1 MSRPRWIQAL
11 RAPLPTLPSAAPLS
25 AIAGSLLAC
34 FAAGQ
39 AEGTALIDSL
49 LQANPVCASVLADA
63 ERHELQVL
71 YTQID
76 RGADGRPRFTRH
88 RYRVDRAAYFYPA
101 SAIKLAGA
109 LLALE
114 KLNRLGLSRDE
125 AVRIDS
131 AYSGQTPALE
141 DSTAP
146 GGRPTIAHYIRKL
159 FAVSDNDAYNRLY
172 EFLGQHRMNEGL
184 WEKGYQ
190 DVRLTHR
197 LAVAR
202 SSAQNR
208 RTNPFTFYRGD
219 QVLYRQPML
228 VNPHTWPSPGPILKG
243 KGHIR
248 GGELVEAPKDFAG
261 SNFMSVAVLQDLLLA
276 ALFPETLPAH
286 RRFGLGAEDYT
297 FLHRAMSML
306 PRECPHPTY
315 DPETYYD
322 SYVKF
327 FIFGDSKEPVP
338 AQVRIFNKVGLAY
351 GYMVDN
357 AYIVDLEE
365 NVEFLLTAALLVNEN
380 GIFND
385 GVYEYD
391 EVGFPFLAEL
401 GRVIYQ
407 YELERERTRPPD
419 LSRWRLD

>member
-1 MSRPRWIQAL
+1 MQV
-11 RAPLPTLPSAAPLS
+11 PLS
-25 AIAGSLLAC
+25 IARLTVLAGALWAC
-34 FAAGQ
+34 PGTAW
-39 AEGTALIDSL
+39 AEGPALIDSL
-49 LQANPVCASVLADA
+49 LRANPVCAPVLAEA
-63 ERHELQVL
+63 ERHELQIL

-88 RYRVDRAAYFYPA
+88 QYRVDPASYFYPA

-131 AYSGQTPALE
+131 AHSRQTAVLE

-172 EFLGQHRMNEGL
+172 EFLNQQHMNEGL
-184 WEKGYQ
+184 WEKGYK

-202 SSAQNR
+202 SAEENR
-208 RTNPFTFYRGD
+208 HTNPFTFYRGD
-219 QVLYRQPML
+219 QVLYQQPML
-228 VNPHTWPSPGPILKG
+228 VNPHTWRAPEPIPKG
-243 KGHIR
+243 KGHIK

-261 SNFMSVAVLQDLLLA
+261 SNYVSVEVLQELLVA
-276 ALFPETLPAH
+276 ALFPETLPGE
-286 RRFGLGAEDYT
+286 RRFDLRAEDRT
-297 FLHRAMSML
+297 FLQRSMSML

-327 FIFGDSKEPVP
+327 FLFGDTKERMP
-338 AQVRIFNKVGLAY
+338 ADVRIFNKVGLAY

-357 AYIVDLEE
+357 AYIVDLGE
-365 NVEFLLTAALLVNEN
+365 NVEFLLTAVLLVNQN

-401 GRVIYQ
+401 GRVIYE
-407 YELERERTRPPD
+407 YELKRERTHPPD
-419 LSRWRLD
+419 LDKWRLN

>member
-1 MSRPRWIQAL
+1 M
-11 RAPLPTLPSAAPLS
+11 PTLLS
-25 AIAGSLLAC
+25 TAGLAAIAGFLLAC
-34 FAAGQ
+34 FGAAP
-39 AEGTALIDSL
+39 AEGIALIDSL
-49 LQANPVCASVLADA
+49 LRANPVCAPVLANA
-63 ERHELQVL
+63 ERHELQIL

-76 RGADGRPRFTRH
+76 RGADNRPRFTRH
-88 RYRVDRAAYFYPA
+88 RYRVDPGAYFYPA

-125 AVRIDS
+125 VVRIDS
-131 AYSGQTPALE
+131 AYSRQTSVRQ

-184 WEKGYQ
+184 WEKGY
-190 DVRLTHR
+190 DDTRLTHR

-202 SSAQNR
+202 SAEENR
-208 RTNPFTFYRGD
+208 RTNPFTFYQGD
-219 QVLYRQPML
+219 QVLHRQPML
-228 VNPHTWPSPGPILKG
+228 VNPHTWRPPAPTLKG
-243 KGHIR
+243 KGYIR

-261 SNFMSVAVLQDLLLA
+261 SNYMSVEVLQELLIA

-286 RRFGLGAEDYT
+286 RRFDLRAEDSA
-297 FLHRAMSML
+297 FLRRCMSML
-306 PRECPHPTY
+306 PRECPHPRY
-315 DPETYYD
+315 DPEVYYD

-327 FIFGDSKEPVP
+327 LLFGNSKAPMP
-338 AQVRIFNKVGLAY
+338 ANVRIFNKVGLAY

-357 AYIVDLEE
+357 AYVVDLEE
-365 NVEFLLTAALLVNEN
+365 NVEFLLTAVLLVNDN

-385 GVYEYD
+385 GEYEYD

-401 GRVIYQ
+401 GGVIYE
-407 YELERERTRPPD
+407 YEVRRERANPPD
-419 LSRWRLD
+419 LRQWRLD

>member
-1 MSRPRWIQAL
+1 M
-11 RAPLPTLPSAAPLS
+11 PTLLSTARLAAT
-25 AIAGSLLAC
+25 AGFPLAC
-34 FAAGQ
+34 FGAAP

-49 LQANPVCASVLADA
+49 LRANPVCAPVLADA
-63 ERHELQVL
+63 ERHELQIL

-76 RGADGRPRFTRH
+76 RGAGNRPRFTRH
-88 RYRVDRAAYFYPA
+88 RYRVDPGAYFYPA

-114 KLNRLGLSRDE
+114 KLSRLGLSRDE

-131 AYSGQTPALE
+131 AYSRQTSVRQ

-172 EFLGQHRMNEGL
+172 EFLGQQRMNEGL
-184 WEKGYQ
+184 WEKGY
-190 DVRLTHR
+190 DDTRLTHR

-202 SSAQNR
+202 SAAENR

-219 QVLYRQPML
+219 QVLHRQPML
-228 VNPHTWPSPGPILKG
+228 VNPHTWRSPAPVLKG
-243 KGHIR
+243 KGYIR

-261 SNFMSVAVLQDLLLA
+261 SNYMSVEVLQELLVA
-276 ALFPETLPAH
+276 ALFPDTLPAH
-286 RRFGLGAEDYT
+286 RRFDLKADDYA
-297 FLHRAMSML
+297 FLHRCMSML
-306 PRECPHPTY
+306 PRECPHPRY
-315 DPETYYD
+315 DPEVYYD

-327 FIFGDSKEPVP
+327 FLFGDSKAPMP
-338 AQVRIFNKVGLAY
+338 ANVRIFNKVGLAY
-351 GYMVDN
+351 GYLVDN
-357 AYIVDLEE
+357 AYVADLEE
-365 NVEFLLTAALLVNEN
+365 NVEFLLTAVLLVNDN

-385 GVYEYD
+385 GEYEYD

-401 GRVIYQ
+401 GRVIYE
-407 YELERERTRPPD
+407 YEVQRERANPPD
-419 LSRWRLD
+419 LGRWRLD

>member
-1 MSRPRWIQAL
+1 MRASESIARLAAL
-11 RAPLPTLPSAAPLS
+11 
-25 AIAGSLLAC
+25 AGALLAC
-34 FAAGQ
+34 SHTAR
-39 AEGTALIDSL
+39 AEGPALIDSL
-49 LQANPVCASVLADA
+49 LRANPVCAPVLADA
-63 ERHELQVL
+63 ERHELQIL

-76 RGADGRPRFTRH
+76 RDAGDRPRFTRH

-131 AYSGQTPALE
+131 AWSRQTPVIE

-146 GGRPTIAHYIRKL
+146 GGLPTIAHCIRKL
-159 FAVSDNDAYNRLY
+159 FAVSDNHAYNRLY
-172 EFLGQHRMNEGL
+172 EFVGQQRMNEGL

-197 LAVAR
+197 LAVSR
-202 SSAQNR
+202 SSTENR
-208 RTNPFTFYRGD
+208 HTNPFTFYRGD
-219 QVLYRQPML
+219 EVLYRQPML
-228 VNPHTWPSPGPILKG
+228 VNPHVWRSPEPILKG
-243 KGHIR
+243 KGHVR
-248 GGELVEAPKDFAG
+248 GGALAEEPKDFAG
-261 SNFMSVAVLQDLLLA
+261 SNYMSVEVLQDLLRA

-286 RRFGLGAEDYT
+286 RRFDLEPGDYA

-327 FIFGDSKEPVP
+327 FMFGDGKDPMP
-338 AQVRIFNKVGLAY
+338 ASARIFNKVGLAY

-365 NVEFLLTAALLVNEN
+365 NVEFLLTAVLLVNEN

-385 GVYEYD
+385 GEYEYD

-401 GRVIYQ
+401 GRVIYEC
-407 YELERERTRPPD
+407 ELRREREHPPD
-419 LSRWRLD
+419 LGRWRLE

>member
-1 MSRPRWIQAL
+1 MRASESIARLAAL
-11 RAPLPTLPSAAPLS
+11 
-25 AIAGSLLAC
+25 AGALLAC
-34 FAAGQ
+34 SHTAW
-39 AEGTALIDSL
+39 AEGPALIDSL
-49 LQANPVCASVLADA
+49 LRANPVCAPVLADA
-63 ERHELQVL
+63 ERHELQIL

-76 RGADGRPRFTRH
+76 RDAGNRPRFTRH

-114 KLNRLGLSRDE
+114 KLNRLGLSCDE

-172 EFLGQHRMNEGL
+172 EFVGQHRMNEGL
-184 WEKGYQ
+184 WEKGYE
-190 DVRLTHR
+190 DARLTHR
-197 LAVAR
+197 LAMAR

-219 QVLYRQPML
+219 EVLYRQPML
-228 VNPHTWPSPGPILKG
+228 VNPHVWRSPGPILKG
-243 KGHIR
+243 KGHVR
-248 GGELVEAPKDFAG
+248 GGELVEEPKDFAG
-261 SNFMSVAVLQDLLLA
+261 SNYMSVEALQDLLVA

-286 RRFGLGAEDYT
+286 RRFDLRTEDYP
-297 FLHRAMSML
+297 FLHRALSML

-315 DPETYYD
+315 DPEKYYD

-327 FIFGDSKEPVP
+327 FMFGDSKDPMP
-338 AQVRIFNKVGLAY
+338 ATVRIFNKVGLAY

-357 AYIVDLEE
+357 AYVVDLEE

-385 GVYEYD
+385 GEYEYD

-401 GRVIYQ
+401 GRVIYE
-407 YELERERTRPPD
+407 YELKRGREREPD
-419 LSRWRLD
+419 LSRWRLE

>member
-1 MSRPRWIQAL
+1 M
-11 RAPLPTLPSAAPLS
+11 
-25 AIAGSLLAC
+25 
-34 FAAGQ
+34 
-39 AEGTALIDSL
+39 IDSL
-49 LQANPVCASVLADA
+49 LRANPVCAPVLADA

-76 RGADGRPRFTRH
+76 RGAGNRPRFTRH
-88 RYRVDRAAYFYPA
+88 RYRVDPAAYFYPA

-131 AYSGQTPALE
+131 AYSRQTPALE

-172 EFLGQHRMNEGL
+172 EFVGQQHMNEGL
-184 WEKGYQ
+184 WEKGYE
-190 DVRLTHR
+190 DLRLTHR

-202 SSAQNR
+202 SAAENR
-208 RTNPFTFYRGD
+208 RTNPFTIYRGD
-219 QVLYRQPML
+219 EVLYRQPML
-228 VNPHTWPSPGPILKG
+228 VNPHTWRAPAPIPKG

-261 SNFMSVAVLQDLLLA
+261 SNYMSVEVLQDLLLA

-286 RRFGLGAEDYT
+286 RRFGLRAEDYT

-327 FIFGDSKEPVP
+327 FLFGDSKERMP
-338 AQVRIFNKVGLAY
+338 ANVRIFNKVGLAY
-351 GYMVDN
+351 GYLVDN
-357 AYIVDLEE
+357 AYVVDLEA
-365 NVEFLLTAALLVNEN
+365 NVEFLLTAVLLVNDN

-401 GRVIYQ
+401 GRVIYE
-407 YELERERTRPPD
+407 YELQRERPHAPD
-419 LSRWRLD
+419 LSQWRLD

>member
-1 MSRPRWIQAL
+1 MRKVTAF
-11 RAPLPTLPSAAPLS
+11 
-25 AIAGSLLAC
+25 AGSLLAC
-34 FAAGQ
+34 FAAGP

-49 LQANPVCASVLADA
+49 LQANPVCAPVLADA

-88 RYRVDRAAYFYPA
+88 RYRVDRAAWFYPA

-131 AYSGQTPALE
+131 AYSGQTPVLE

-172 EFLGQHRMNEGL
+172 EFLGQHRMNGGL

-202 SSAQNR
+202 SSAQK
-208 RTNPFTFYRGD
+208 TAAPI
-219 QVLYRQPML
+219 
-228 VNPHTWPSPGPILKG
+228 PSPST
-243 KGHIR
+243 
-248 GGELVEAPKDFAG
+248 GETTSCTG
-261 SNFMSVAVLQDLLLA
+261 S
-276 ALFPETLPAH
+276 P
-286 RRFGLGAEDYT
+286 
-297 FLHRAMSML
+297 
-306 PRECPHPTY
+306 C
-315 DPETYYD
+315 
-322 SYVKF
+322 
-327 FIFGDSKEPVP
+327 
-338 AQVRIFNKVGLAY
+338 
-351 GYMVDN
+351 
-357 AYIVDLEE
+357 
-365 NVEFLLTAALLVNEN
+365 
-380 GIFND
+380 
-385 GVYEYD
+385 
-391 EVGFPFLAEL
+391 
-401 GRVIYQ
+401 
-407 YELERERTRPPD
+407 
-419 LSRWRLD
+419 W

>member
-1 MSRPRWIQAL
+1 MPAL
-11 RAPLPTLPSAAPLS
+11 LSTARLP
-25 AIAGSLLAC
+25 AIAGFLLAC
-34 FAAGQ
+34 FGAAP

-49 LQANPVCASVLADA
+49 LRVNPVCAPVLANA
-63 ERHELQVL
+63 ERHELQIL

-76 RGADGRPRFTRH
+76 RGAGNRPRFTRH
-88 RYRVDRAAYFYPA
+88 RYRVDPGAYFYPA

-109 LLALE
+109 LLAME

-131 AYSGQTPALE
+131 AYSRQTSVHQ

-146 GGRPTIAHYIRKL
+146 GGLPTIAHFIRKL

-172 EFLGQHRMNEGL
+172 EFLGQHRLNEGL
-184 WEKGYQ
+184 WEKGYD

-202 SSAQNR
+202 SAAENR
-208 RTNPFTFYRGD
+208 HTNPFTFYRGD
-219 QVLYRQPML
+219 EILYRQPML
-228 VNPHTWPSPGPILKG
+228 VNPHTWRSPAPILKG
-243 KGHIR
+243 EGYIR

-261 SNFMSVAVLQDLLLA
+261 SNYMSVEVLQGLLVA

-286 RRFGLGAEDYT
+286 RRFDLRADDYA

-306 PRECPHPTY
+306 PRECSHPTY
-315 DPETYYD
+315 DPETWYD

-327 FIFGDSKEPVP
+327 FIFGDRKTPMP
-338 AQVRIFNKVGLAY
+338 ANVRIFNKVGLAY

-357 AYIVDLEE
+357 AYVVDLEE
-365 NVEFLLTAALLVNEN
+365 SVEFLLTAVLLVNEN

-385 GVYEYD
+385 GEYEYD

-401 GRVIYQ
+401 GKVIYE
-407 YELERERTRPPD
+407 YELKRERAHAPD
-419 LSRWRLD
+419 LGRWQLD